1 MFGVSK
7 RDYFTVRNEWWRDE
21 DGERSAS
28 ALLYNYTSHTIG
40 WGHQL
45 SDVIMIRPEIGY
57 ADAKAFDLGRKNYL
71 WAGRV
76 DGTWPG

>member
-1 MFGVSK
+1 VVAGRGRRALGFGS
-7 RDYFTVRNEWWRDE
+7 
-21 DGERSAS
+21 
-28 ALLYNYTSHTIG
+28 NYTSHTIG